1 MDVGR
6 GSYYLCVAKI
16 TYAASGSADR
26 HGIDHADAEYAVRNY
41 RRWVREFDEP
51 RAPGLARPD
60 LFIGPDRAQ
69 TQLLEVMGNW
79 LTNGDL
85 ELFHV
90 MPLRE
95 KIREMVKRH
104 YDNQ

>member
-1 MDVGR
+1 M
-6 GSYYLCVAKI
+6 AQI

-26 HGIDHADAEYAVRNY
+26 HDIDHADAEHAVRNY
-41 RRWVREFDEP
+41 RRWVREIDEP

-60 LFIGPDRAQ
+60 LFIGPDRAG

-79 LTNGDL
+79 LVNGDL

-90 MPLRE
+90 MPLRD
-95 KIREMVKRH
+95 KIREKVKRLH
-104 YDNQ
+104 DQQ